1 VHIITEIL
9 DETPLHDAHSP
20 SNESLHCY
28 DPIEELTEKR
38 EKLWFWLEG
47 VLLFIVGILGL
58 LGNTI
63 AITILSQSPE
73 NTEFNILL
81 I

>member
-1 VHIITEIL
+1 MEFITTTL
-9 DETPLHDAHSP
+9 DENPIQHVRSR
-20 SNESLHCY
+20 SNESFQCY
-28 DPIEELTEKR
+28 DPIDELTEKR

-47 VLLFIVGILGL
+47 TILFIVGILGL

-63 AITILSQSPE
+63 AIAILGQSSE

>member
-1 VHIITEIL
+1 ML
-9 DETPLHDAHSP
+9 DENPLHDVRSP

-63 AITILSQSPE
+63 AITILSQISE